1 MARVA
6 LRTFLTL
13 CTIGATLALS
23 TPAAAQF
30 YSRGYEFLEA
40 VRDRKGTEA
49 NEMLNEPGTTV
60 VNTRDVTSGES
71 ALHITVGRRDLTWT
85 RWLLQEGANPNTA
98 DNRGRT
104 PLIAAAE
111 LSWLEGVEVLVA
123 RGAQVDV
130 ANQTGETPLIAAV
143 HSRNIDLME
152 VLLKAG
158 ADADRTD
165 NAGRSAR
172 DYARLP
178 GVPPRLIATIE
189 QHERPDTGD
198 DGGTYG
204 PVF

>member
-189 QHERPDTGD
+189 QHERPDAGD

>member
-1 MARVA
+1 MPRVA
-6 LRTFLTL
+6 LRNFIAILAV
-13 CTIGATLALS
+13 GASLAIA

-40 VRDRKGTEA
+40 VRERKGNEA
-49 NEMLNEPGTTV
+49 NEMLSEPGTTV
-60 VNTRDVTSGES
+60 VNARDVSSGES
-71 ALHITVGRRDLTWT
+71 ALHITVARRDITWT

-104 PLIAAAE
+104 PLIVAAE
-111 LSWLEGVEVLVA
+111 TGFLEGVEALVA
-123 RGAQVDV
+123 RGADVDV
-130 ANQTGETPLIAAV
+130 PSQTGETPLIAAV
-143 HSRNIDLME
+143 HARNLDLME
-152 VLLKAG
+152 VLLRSG

-178 GVPPRLIATIE
+178 GVPPRVIATIE
-189 QHERPDTGD
+189 EHEQAKAD
-198 DGGTYG
+198 DEGGTYG